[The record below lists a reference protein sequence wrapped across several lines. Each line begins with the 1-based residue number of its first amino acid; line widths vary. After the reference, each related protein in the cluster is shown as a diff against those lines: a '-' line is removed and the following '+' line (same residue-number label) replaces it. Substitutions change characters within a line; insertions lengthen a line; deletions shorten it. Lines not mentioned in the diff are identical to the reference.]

1 MIMCFRLKYHLN
13 LFILIVFFILI
24 GCKLQEPTKNH
35 GILFLKNR
43 ADKLTVDVSNKN
55 DVLSIIGSPHSKS
68 ISNDDDWIYIERVL
82 TKGEFLKLGQNV
94 LKKNNVLVLSF
105 DKYGI
110 LKEKELYNKDS
121 MKNLTFAK
129 EVTENKIR
137 KENFIY
143 GFLSSVRQK
152 MLTKKK

>member
-55 DVLSIIGSPHSKS
+55 DVLSIIGNPHSKS

-94 LKKNNVLVLSF
+94 LKTNNVLVLSF

-110 LKEKELYNKDS
+110 LKEKYLIDKNDKNK
-121 MKNLTFAK
+121 LTFS
-129 EVTENKIR
+129 ENTTENKLSQSS
-137 KENFIY
+137 FIEK
-143 GFLSSVRQK
+143 FLQSLKTK
-152 MLTKKK
+152 MYKK